1 MSLPRKVALLVF
13 PSLVLATMVA
23 GPAGASPGG
32 APLSLPSVT
41 VPSLPSVMPGLARLG
56 KVVASVTSATP
67 IDFSVLVKGPHD
79 AELPALAS
87 AVSDP
92 TSTLFRHFLTRSQII
107 SEYDPPAASI
117 DTVVAGLKALGITV
131 IRTSSD
137 GRMVDAQATAG
148 LLSTVLG
155 LRFAYVKAASYA
167 TERVALNQPLFPAAL
182 RPLIADVIGLSA
194 TPVDDFATPPPVVI
208 TNAPTPA
215 YFNAR
220 PCAAYFNQSQSSVQP
235 TYKGKELPVTI
246 CGYTPTQIR
255 DAYRVPETNLTGQGV
270 RIGIVDDYSSPT
282 MLSDVNKYSALNGLP
297 PLPSSHYIDNS
308 DLLAQHVPEIEIN
321 TPPSVLG
328 TIPGESP
335 QEWSKE
341 QSLDVEM
348 EHTMAPDATIEYYGG
363 DQGLGIQPLEA
374 EFSIAI
380 AEDQAQFI
388 SDSWGIEETDE
399 LVTPAD
405 FEWMSLELELGAIEG
420 IGASFSTG
428 DDGDNIEAND
438 VKAAD
443 FPASDDMGTA
453 VGGTTL
459 VIGPNNGYYGETY
472 WGTREEPET
481 KAGTGW
487 DPTPKSEG
495 TGPATGPGTLAGA
508 GGGGVSDEFAEPS
521 WQKPIVPKD
530 LTTQIYTS
538 PDGQNTNNVTSPG
551 RVVPDI
557 SLVAD
562 STTGVL
568 IGQTQTDVDGV
579 ARYSQFRLG
588 GTSVS
593 SPLFAGLMALAIQ
606 HNGGKD
612 IGFVDP
618 AMYKAYV
625 TSPNGFRDP
634 SLGRNLVTERP
645 DFTNTQNPASPVI
658 YHLRLLGQLSTLHDL
673 KGYDD
678 STGLGTPCASVFIA
692 AIVAPSVPQGAAPGC
707 GDPLATTSNTA
718 NGTNTASVEGSANA
732 VNSPVVSHA
741 STSGVTTQ
749 VQTWVVNA
757 IRLSLG
763 LPA

>member
-1 MSLPRKVALLVF
+1 MALLRKAAVLCF
-13 PSLVLATMVA
+13 PSLVLATVVA
-23 GPAGASPGG
+23 GPVGASPGG
-32 APLSLPSVT
+32 APLPLAKVT
-41 VPSLPSVMPGLARLG
+41 ALSLPSVMPGLARLG
-56 KVVASVTSATP
+56 KVVASVTSITP

-92 TSTLFRHFLTRSQII
+92 TSSLFRHFLSRSQIV
-107 SEYDPPAASI
+107 SEYDPPTAST
-117 DTVVAGLKALGITV
+117 DAVVAGLKALGINV

-137 GRMVDAQATAG
+137 GRLVDAQATAG

-155 LRFAYVKAASYA
+155 LRFGYVKASHYA
-167 TERVALNQPLFPAAL
+167 TERVALNQPLFPAVL
-182 RPLIADVIGLSA
+182 RPLISDVIGLSA

-208 TNAPTPA
+208 TNAPSPA

-220 PCAAYFNQSQSSVQP
+220 PCADYFNQTQSSAQP
-235 TYKGKELPVTI
+235 TYKGKDLPVTI

-282 MLSDVNKYSALNGLP
+282 MLSDVNNYSALNGLP
-297 PLPSSHYIDNS
+297 PLPSSHYVDHS
-308 DLLAQHVPEIEIN
+308 DFLAQHVPEIEIN

-328 TIPGESP
+328 TLPGESP
-335 QEWSKE
+335 QEWSEE

-405 FEWMSLELELGAIEG
+405 FVWMSLELDLGALEG

-438 VKAAD
+438 VKTAD
-443 FPASDDMGTA
+443 FPASNDMGTA

-487 DPTPKSEG
+487 DPTSKSEG

-508 GGGGVSDEFAEPS
+508 GGGGVSDEYAEPS
-521 WQKPIVPKD
+521 WQKPVVPKN
-530 LTTQIYTS
+530 LTTQHYTS
-538 PDGQNTNNVTSPG
+538 PDGQNTNDVTSPG

-568 IGQTQTDVDGV
+568 VGQTQTDINGA
-579 ARYSQFRLG
+579 ARYSEFRLG

-606 HNGGKD
+606 HNGGRD
-612 IGFVDP
+612 IGFVSP
-618 AMYKAYV
+618 AMYKAFV

-645 DFTNTQNPASPVI
+645 DFTNTQNPASTVI
-658 YHLRLLGQLSTLHDL
+658 YHLRLLGQLSSLHDL

-692 AIVAPSVPQGAAPGC
+692 AIVAPTVSAGAAPGC
-707 GDPLATTSNTA
+707 GEPLTTTSNA
-718 NGTNTASVEGSANA
+718 VRGT
-732 VNSPVVSHA
+732 
-741 STSGVTTQ
+741 STSSPQGSVRAVKSPDLSDAASSEVATQ
-749 VQTWVVNA
+749 IYTWVANA
-757 IRLSLG
+757 IRLGLG
-763 LPA
+763 LPG